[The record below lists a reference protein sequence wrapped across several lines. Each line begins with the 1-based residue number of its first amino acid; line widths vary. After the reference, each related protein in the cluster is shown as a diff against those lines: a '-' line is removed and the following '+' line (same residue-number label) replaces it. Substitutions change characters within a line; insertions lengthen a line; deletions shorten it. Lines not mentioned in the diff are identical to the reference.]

1 MEMLCCEVKLSFQS
15 ARGPEKKVPPAATK
29 IISDEQVM
37 DNTYLVVCATASSN
51 GQTTV
56 VLS

>member
-1 MEMLCCEVKLSFQS
+1 PAGLTPSCYAEKLSS
-15 ARGPEKKVPPAATK
+15 KEK